1 MPSPED
7 TTEKPRLW
15 VVSEVYYPEE
25 TSTGYYL
32 TAIAEGLADRF
43 DVKVICGQPNYSKR
57 GLRAPKRESHQGT
70 EIFRAAGTR
79 FDKNVMVFRLVNML
93 TLGASVFFLALR
105 RFRRGDSVM
114 VVTTPPSMP
123 FIIAVAALIRGATYV
138 LLIHDSYPEILVAVK
153 KMRRNSLA
161 ARTIDY
167 FNRWLFKHSRKIIVV
182 GRDMAELV
190 SKKAAGLDI
199 AVVVIP
205 NWAEIHDVTPIPREE
220 TSLIKDLGLEDKL
233 VILHAGNIGH
243 PTDVETVVECFK
255 LLNGDERF
263 HFIFLG
269 SGVKR
274 PLLERIV
281 QEKRHDCLT
290 LLESRPRSEQAK
302 FLNACDVG
310 LISLV
315 DGMTG
320 AAMPSKTYNLMA
332 AGKPLLAMTDPDSEL
347 ALVID
352 EDRIGWHIRP
362 GDPQALKNV
371 LEKVFE
377 SRGALPEMGRRAR
390 SAAVSKY
397 SLDIALERYAA
408 ELR

>member
-32 TAIAEGLADRF
+32 TAIAEGLADKF

-70 EIFRAAGTR
+70 EIFRAAVTR
-79 FDKNVMVFRLVNML
+79 FDKNVMLFRLVNML

-153 KMRRNSLA
+153 KMRRNSLET
-161 ARTIDY
+161 RTIDY

-205 NWAEIHDVTPIPREE
+205 NWAEIQDVTPIPREE

-233 VILHAGNIGH
+233 VSFMQGISGIPPML
-243 PTDVETVVECFK
+243 K
-255 LLNGDERF
+255 L
-263 HFIFLG
+263 
-269 SGVKR
+269 
-274 PLLERIV
+274 
-281 QEKRHDCLT
+281 
-290 LLESRPRSEQAK
+290 
-302 FLNACDVG
+302 
-310 LISLV
+310 
-315 DGMTG
+315 
-320 AAMPSKTYNLMA
+320 
-332 AGKPLLAMTDPDSEL
+332 
-347 ALVID
+347 
-352 EDRIGWHIRP
+352 
-362 GDPQALKNV
+362 
-371 LEKVFE
+371 
-377 SRGALPEMGRRAR
+377 
-390 SAAVSKY
+390 
-397 SLDIALERYAA
+397 
-408 ELR
+408 